1 MDVLYREHER
11 LFLILRLQH
20 PWLKWCRLLM
30 CTNCQN
36 HWVLCC
42 LCEKKVTDLWPML
55 GPVPS
60 HLHQGFYY
68 SLRATDSCSHTIE
81 QTCLVPCISFLPA
94 LSGCAAAICDKWSS
108 PALSASGFMGEFL
121 GRPQTGFWIWLQGH
135 HMSKQYWGL
144 LGFFQ
149 LTFHSRFQGNKAMPA
164 ACLSPNMVPSSR
176 HPLYLTSSQ
185 FLPCFCI
192 FTWKLGVLV

>member
-1 MDVLYREHER
+1 MRR
-11 LFLILRLQH
+11 
-20 PWLKWCRLLM
+20 KLLT
-30 CTNCQN
+30 CD
-36 HWVLCC
+36 LCLALC
-42 LCEKKVTDLWPML
+42 LVTC
-55 GPVPS
+55 
-60 HLHQGFYY
+60 HQGFYY

-108 PALSASGFMGEFL
+108 PVLSASGFMGEFL

-185 FLPCFCI
+185 FLCAVN
-192 FTWKLGVLV
+192 WQLHWSLDS